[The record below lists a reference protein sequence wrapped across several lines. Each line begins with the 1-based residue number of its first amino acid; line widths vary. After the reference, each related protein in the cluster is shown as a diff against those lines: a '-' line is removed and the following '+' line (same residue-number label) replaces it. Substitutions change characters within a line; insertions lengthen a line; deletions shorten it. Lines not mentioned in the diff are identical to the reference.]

1 MEIFVYYNN
10 NDDEEKLIKAYC
22 DTNYHDHKLI
32 LIDSHHPKLSP
43 DSKTVYLKSMYS
55 VDYGTKNYNDKSWI
69 FPGKLI
75 GLQEKTK
82 SVPQESAQIF
92 TPGRVGTVFFEQ
104 VLKLYYKKV
113 HPHFPIN
120 SDADWS
126 KDAEHIVFGDLLNNQ
141 SDIYIMYRTDWL
153 DYLASNTIGAVA
165 GYHHEDKFDYSDV
178 KIMKKD
184 YKRLLIQMSKMVNLY
199 FNSVCNFIIANPKK
213 TVKLVV
219 FENILDLYK
228 DKIQHTKINYGIGKS
243 KKDLFEDWNYFVQ
256 LSNKM
261 IPFLEMTRKNW
272 LDKLQQLG
280 IENTVN
286 LAKVKI
292 TDD

>member
-1 MEIFVYYNN
+1 
-10 NDDEEKLIKAYC
+10 
-22 DTNYHDHKLI
+22 
-32 LIDSHHPKLSP
+32 
-43 DSKTVYLKSMYS
+43 
-55 VDYGTKNYNDKSWI
+55 
-69 FPGKLI
+69 
-75 GLQEKTK
+75 
-82 SVPQESAQIF
+82 
-92 TPGRVGTVFFEQ
+92 
-104 VLKLYYKKV
+104 
-113 HPHFPIN
+113 
-120 SDADWS
+120 
-126 KDAEHIVFGDLLNNQ
+126 
-141 SDIYIMYRTDWL
+141 
-153 DYLASNTIGAVA
+153 
-165 GYHHEDKFDYSDV
+165 
-178 KIMKKD
+178 
-184 YKRLLIQMSKMVNLY
+184 MVNLY

-286 LAKVKI
+286 LAKGKNHL
-292 TDD
+292 